1 MVRLG
6 YSPAVV
12 AALAGLTVAAPTP
25 LSRRA
30 VSADVL
36 QQLTL
41 FAEYSAASYCTPN
54 INSPGSKLT
63 CATGNCPTVQAADTT
78 TLAEFYAENEYG
90 DVAGYLATDATN
102 ELIVVAFRGS
112 RTIDTWIANLDFG
125 KDPIDNICSG
135 CEVHGGFWR
144 SWEVVADS
152 LRSGLDSALA
162 TYPGY
167 TVVFTG
173 HSFGGAIATLG
184 AAQLRNEGY
193 AIELYPYGSPRV
205 GNEELVTHITN
216 QGSTYRVTHTNDI
229 VPRLPP
235 MLFGFSHTSPEYWIT
250 SDNGVTPTTS
260 DVQVIEGIGSRE
272 GNAGEAIQL
281 SESHSWYLIDISAC
295 Q

>member
-6 YSPAVV
+6 YTSVA
-12 AALAGLTVAAPTP
+12 AALAGLAAAAPAP
-25 LSRRA
+25 LARRD
-30 VSADVL
+30 VSPDVL

-41 FAEYSAASYCTPN
+41 FAEYAAASYCTPN
-54 INSPGSKLT
+54 IDSTGDKVT

-78 TLAEFYAENEYG
+78 TLSEFYEECEYG
-90 DVAGYLATDATN
+90 DVAGFVAADTTN
-102 ELIVVAFRGS
+102 SLIVVSFRGS

-125 KDPIDNICSG
+125 KDSIDLCSG

-144 SWEVVADS
+144 SWEVVADDIT
-152 LRSGLDSALA
+152 SGIESALA

-173 HSFGGAIATLG
+173 HSFGAAVATLG
-184 AAQLRNEGY
+184 AAQLRNAGY

-205 GNEELVTHITN
+205 GNEELVQYITN

-250 SDNGVTPTTS
+250 SDNGVTPTTA
-260 DVQVIEGIGSRE
+260 DVQVIEGVGSRE
-272 GNAGEAIQL
+272 GNAGQALQ
-281 SESHSWYLIDISAC
+281 SVESHSWYIIDISAC